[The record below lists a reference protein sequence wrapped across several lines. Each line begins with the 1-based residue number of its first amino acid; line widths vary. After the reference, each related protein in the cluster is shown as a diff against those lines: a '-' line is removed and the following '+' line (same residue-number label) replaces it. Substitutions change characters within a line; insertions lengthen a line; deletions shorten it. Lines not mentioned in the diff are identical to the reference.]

1 MASGPEITSTPD
13 RVRHELGHGR
23 YADKPKEV
31 LARGWKDVL
40 VRMKIETRV
49 DNIPLLSA
57 GVAFYALLALV
68 PGLVATVSI
77 YGLAADPS
85 AIGRHINDL
94 LGAAPAEVR
103 TMVESQMRSITAS
116 SHAKLGIGAVFGVL
130 VAFWSASNGMRHAI
144 AALNAAYDEV
154 ETNLCSP
161 PCRCAPPHG
170 WCRRLRSRRRGR
182 SRGSARTARRT
193 VLGPVGRVTID
204 LLRWP
209 ALGMGLIAGLA
220 VLYRYGPDRA
230 EPKWRWVTPGALLA
244 TTGWLIGS
252 ALFSIYAANFGRYN
266 QTYGSLGA
274 VIVVMLWLF
283 LTVAVV
289 LVGAELNA
297 ELERQTLRDSTRGP
311 DRRSASAVQTSR
323 TPSAPPRTSCS
334 VVTVRE
340 RPRIPRAERKYG
352 P

>member
-13 RVRHELGHGR
+13 RVRHELGRGR
-23 YADKPKEV
+23 YAEKPKEV
-31 LARGWKDVL
+31 VARGWKDVL

-57 GVAFYALLALV
+57 GVAFYTLLALV

-154 ETNLCSP
+154 ESTRNLCSP
-161 PCRCAPPHG
+161 PCRCA
-170 WCRRLRSRRRGR
+170 LL
-182 SRGSARTARRT
+182 T
-193 VLGPVGRVTID
+193 VG
-204 LLRWP
+204 
-209 ALGMGLIAGLA
+209 A
-220 VLYRYGPDRA
+220 V
-230 EPKWRWVTPGALLA
+230 V
-244 TTGWLIGS
+244 
-252 ALFSIYAANFGRYN
+252 FVVSIYAANFGWYN

-334 VVTVRE
+334 VVTMRE
-340 RPRIPRAERKYG
+340 RPRIPPR
-352 P
+352 